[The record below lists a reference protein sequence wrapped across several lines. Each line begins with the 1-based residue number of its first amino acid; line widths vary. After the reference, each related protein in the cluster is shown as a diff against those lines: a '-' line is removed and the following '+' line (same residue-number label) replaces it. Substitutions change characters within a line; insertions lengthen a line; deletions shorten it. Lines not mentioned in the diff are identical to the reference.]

1 MVAGAPTPINGVGCT
16 CLYLPCGLF
25 AVPLTQVFSGASM
38 PFFLKKHEKKPWKQE
53 TLKTT

>member
-38 PFFLKKHEKKPWKQE
+38 PFFLKHEKPWKQK

>member
-38 PFFLKKHEKKPWKQE
+38 PFFFKKHEKPWKQK